1 MHTYT
6 YIHIVQYIYIYT
18 HVYIYI
24 YIYIYVYIYIQG
36 PPDAQ
41 QPRLPAPRGVV
52 RGDGGARRL
61 QAPPTS

>member
-1 MHTYT
+1 MC
-6 YIHIVQYIYIYT
+6 I
-18 HVYIYI
+18 YIYI